1 MSKDYLTGITD
12 IEGLFEKSI
21 SICSDLSSQ
30 IHCLTN
36 KSKDLSRDEIES
48 LLDMENQSTHTF
60 HRMEK
65 LWKRITKKAKS
76 GEDTVVFPKLNDK
89 IQRA

>member
-1 MSKDYLTGITD
+1 MSKDYFTGITD
-12 IEGLFEKSI
+12 IEGLFDKSI
-21 SICSDLSSQ
+21 GICSDLSSQ

-48 LLDMENQSTHTF
+48 LLDMENHSTDTF
-60 HRMEK
+60 YRMEK
-65 LWKRITKKAKS
+65 LWKRVTRKAKS

-89 IQRA
+89 I